1 MISRVGM
8 RSMNLMWFENLWIA
22 SVDFLFLSLGFPL
35 FLFLVSTLSFT
46 VPVLQVLVSTSPFSR
61 LSFVIFAKG
70 SNSGALAPPREV
82 HTKQSL
88 GFVSYFYLRDCFG
101 IVVNFQRPKIEN
113 ASHLNWINQQRDEH
127 GQWGKRSLI
136 KMLVYIL

>member
-1 MISRVGM
+1 MVYNKYIFNCILLHLCGTV
-8 RSMNLMWFENLWIA
+8 LK
-22 SVDFLFLSLGFPL
+22 LS
-35 FLFLVSTLSFT
+35 
-46 VPVLQVLVSTSPFSR
+46 
-61 LSFVIFAKG
+61 
-70 SNSGALAPPREV
+70 APPREV

-88 GFVSYFYLRDCFG
+88 GFVSYFYLWDCFG
-101 IVVNFQRPKIEN
+101 IVVNFERPKIEN